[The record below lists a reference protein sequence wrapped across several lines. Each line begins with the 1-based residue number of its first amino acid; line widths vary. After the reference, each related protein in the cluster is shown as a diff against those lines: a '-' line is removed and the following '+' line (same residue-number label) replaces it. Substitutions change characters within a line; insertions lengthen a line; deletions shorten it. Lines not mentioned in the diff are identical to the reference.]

1 MTPAA
6 AIAALDRQLAEHGE
20 TVSLKLGGGA
30 AFSVPAFVR
39 DAKREPL
46 AAGISQSMRRV
57 TISPT
62 GLQGVIP
69 KVDDKIRI
77 GDEAYSVLSQA
88 PEVIRI
94 GSTVV
99 RVNLWVTG

>member
-1 MTPAA
+1 MTPAH

-20 TVSLKLGGGA
+20 PVSLKLGDGA
-30 AFSVPAFVR
+30 AVSVPAFVR

-57 TISPT
+57 TLSPT

-69 KVDDKIRI
+69 KVDDQIRI
-77 GDEAYSVLSQA
+77 GAEGFSVLSQA

-99 RVNLWVTG
+99 RVNIWVTG